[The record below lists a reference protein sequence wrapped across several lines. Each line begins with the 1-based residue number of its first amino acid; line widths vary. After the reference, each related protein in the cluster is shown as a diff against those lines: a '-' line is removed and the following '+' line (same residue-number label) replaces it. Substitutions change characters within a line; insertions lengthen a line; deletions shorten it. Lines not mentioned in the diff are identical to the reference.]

1 MLKVFLPYG
10 FGVFLTLFVS
20 LVEAIEPGTLTP
32 ATPDY
37 QLPKLPKWSAIP
49 PVNNLQL
56 DNSAQISEV
65 INNDIRFI
73 LKALQFSGNKTINT
87 EQLQAIVQP
96 YINKVVDRLDLEQ
109 IRQQLVNHYRNAGFL
124 YPSVILPSQHISK
137 GLVRYQIDE
146 GQLTAIN
153 ISGTEHLNE
162 EYVRQRIAL
171 DADQPLQKDAL
182 LERFQMLLS
191 DPLIERV
198 NGALKPGVNPGDTIL
213 DLYITR
219 AKAYEIQLGID
230 NYTPPSVGAYN
241 GDLTGIVRNLTGWG
255 DFLQVNLNGGEGH
268 QGISGFFSIPVN
280 RYDTRFNI
288 AFQASQAKVIEG
300 ALEALDIE
308 SHFMDFNVAI
318 SQPVFRTLNRIFN
331 VELQYA
337 FRQTR
342 TSILGFP
349 IALADGVEENG
360 KAKVSV
366 LRFIQSYTD
375 RNEKR
380 VYTARSSFNT
390 GFDAFNT
397 TINPHPEADGRYFS
411 WQGQLRYLHKLD
423 ERGSELF
430 FRSDIQLT
438 SEKLLPLERFALGG
452 IYTVRGYREYELV
465 RDAGYA
471 LSLELRY
478 PIWQMSK
485 KQQHLQIIPF
495 FDFGQAWNL
504 HQKQKTLYSAGIGLK
519 WHWQQI
525 GAEFYWAQTLNN
537 PDTIDQ
543 EYDLQDSGIHFQLQ
557 AQLF

>member
-1 MLKVFLPYG
+1 MSKFSLLFC
-10 FGVFLTLFVS
+10 FGVFLSLFVS
-20 LVEAIEPGTLTP
+20 LAEAVDLGTLTP
-32 ATPDY
+32 PTPEY
-37 QLPKLPKWSAIP
+37 QLPKLPKWNAIS
-49 PVNNLQL
+49 PVDNLQL
-56 DNSAQISEV
+56 DNSEQALARV
-65 INNDIRFI
+65 NNDIRFI
-73 LKALQFSGNKTINT
+73 LKALQFRGNKTIGT

-96 YINKVVDRLDLEQ
+96 FINKVVDRLDLEH

-124 YPSVILPSQHISK
+124 YPSIILPSQHISK

-153 ISGTEHLNE
+153 ISGTERLNE
-162 EYVRQRIAL
+162 DYVRQRIKL
-171 DADQPLQKDAL
+171 DTDQPLQKDAL

-213 DLYITR
+213 DLEITR
-219 AKAYEIQLGID
+219 AKAYEILLGMD

-241 GDLTGIVRNLTGWG
+241 GQLTGIVRNLTGWG
-255 DFLQVNLNGGEGH
+255 DFLQVNVNGGEGH
-268 QGISGFFSIPVN
+268 QSISSFFSIPVN

-288 AFQASQAKVIEG
+288 AFQGSQAKVIEG
-300 ALEALDIE
+300 DLEELDIE

-318 SQPVFRTLNRIFN
+318 NQPIFRSLNQVFSL
-331 VELQYA
+331 ELQYA
-337 FRQTR
+337 FRQTK

-349 IALADGVEENG
+349 IALAEGVDENG

-375 RNEKR
+375 RNENR
-380 VYTARSSFNT
+380 VYTARSSLNT
-390 GFDAFNT
+390 GFDVFNA
-397 TINPHPEADGRYFS
+397 TINAHPEADGRYFS

-438 SEKLLPLERFALGG
+438 SETLLPMERFALGG
-452 IYTVRGYREYELV
+452 INTVRGYREYELV

-478 PIWQMSK
+478 PLWQMST
-485 KQQHLQIIPF
+485 QQKLQIIPF

-519 WHWQQI
+519 WRWQQI